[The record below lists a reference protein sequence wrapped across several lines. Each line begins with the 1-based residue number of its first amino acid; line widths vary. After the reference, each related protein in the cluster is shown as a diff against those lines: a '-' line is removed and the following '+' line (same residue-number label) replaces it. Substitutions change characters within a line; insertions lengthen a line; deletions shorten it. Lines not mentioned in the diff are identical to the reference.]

1 MVVNTAGL
9 QIIADGGAPRIITG
23 TARIAMS
30 GGFLVVASGASAA
43 VSSGVNSFDT
53 TDITFTDTA
62 SGALFT
68 GVVLNQVA
76 SGTNNYV
83 SVMTRGMVIV
93 TAAGTV
99 VAGELVGANGDH
111 AVVARGVTNQGS
123 GALIGRALTGA
134 GSEGFVIID
143 LHG

>member
-1 MVVNTAGL
+1 MVLNTAGL

-23 TARIAMS
+23 VARIAIS
-30 GGFLVVASGASAA
+30 GGYLVVASGASAA

-68 GVVLNQVA
+68 GIALQQVA

-83 SVMTRGMVIV
+83 AVATRGMFII
-93 TAAGTV
+93 TAAGTI
-99 VAGELVGANGDH
+99 VAGELVGVNGDH
-111 AVVARGVTNQGS
+111 AVIARGVTNQGS
-123 GALIGRALTGA
+123 GALIGRAITGA
-134 GSEGFVIID
+134 GSEGFVVVD
-143 LHG
+143 VHG

>member
-1 MVVNTAGL
+1 MVLNPGGL
-9 QIIADGGAPRIITG
+9 QFVADGGTPRVITG
-23 TARIAMS
+23 TARIAIS
-30 GGFLVVASGASAA
+30 GGYLVRASGASAA
-43 VSSGVNSFDT
+43 VGSIASSFIT
-53 TDITFTDTA
+53 EDITFTDDA

-68 GVVLNQVA
+68 GVALNQVA

-83 SVMTRGMVIV
+83 SVATRGMFII
-93 TAAGTV
+93 TAAGTIA
-99 VAGELVGANGDH
+99 AGELVGANGGH

-134 GSEGFVIID
+134 GSEGFIIVD